1 MSGPLKGLR
10 VIEMAGIGPGPY
22 ACMLLSDLGAEVIRI
37 DRSGAV
43 GQPGD
48 VSTRGRRSIA
58 LDLKSEQGLA
68 LARQLIDS
76 ADILVEGFRPG
87 VMEKLGLGPDAC
99 LHSNEG
105 LIYGRMTGW
114 GQQGPLAKT
123 AGHDIN
129 YIALSGMLASFGDA
143 DRTPPVPLNVAGDLG
158 GGSLFLIMGVLAA
171 LYERGQSGK
180 GQVVDAAICDGAVSL
195 MTTIHGL
202 KGIGFWDDQRD
213 NNMLDGGA
221 PFYRNYECQDGRYI
235 SFGSIEP
242 QFYALL
248 LDKLGVDFGGTD
260 YSVQLNKA
268 DWPRQRE
275 VIAARV
281 KEKTQA
287 QWCEIFDGS
296 DACVAPVVSLDEA
309 ADHPHNAARG
319 NIVERDGVVQSA
331 VAPRLS
337 RTPGEIQGS
346 PAVSG
351 AQSREILRE
360 LGYSD
365 AQAAE
370 LIASAAVGE
379 ASGGA

>member
-99 LHSNEG
+99 LQSNEG

-309 ADHPHNAARG
+309 AEHPHNAARG
-319 NIVERDGVVQSA
+319 NIVERDGVMQSA

>member
-99 LHSNEG
+99 LQSNEG

-319 NIVERDGVVQSA
+319 NIVERDGVMQSA

>member
-99 LHSNEG
+99 LQSNEG

-202 KGIGFWDDQRD
+202 KGIGFWDAQRD

-319 NIVERDGVVQSA
+319 NIVERDGVMQSA

>member
-99 LHSNEG
+99 LQSNEG

>member
-1 MSGPLKGLR
+1 MSGPLDGVR

-58 LDLKSEQGLA
+58 LNLKSEDGLA
-68 LARQLIDS
+68 IARTLIDS
-76 ADILVEGFRPG
+76 ADMLVEGFRPG
-87 VMEKLGLGPDAC
+87 VMEKLGLGPDVC
-99 LHSNEG
+99 CESNEK

-114 GQQGPLAKT
+114 GQDGPLAKT

-129 YIALSGMLASFGDA
+129 YIALSGMLATMGDA
-143 DRTPPVPLNVAGDLG
+143 DRPPPVPLNVAGDLG
-158 GGSLFLIMGVLAA
+158 GGSLFLVMGLLAA
-171 LYERGQSGK
+171 LHERSRSGE

-202 KGIGFWDDQRD
+202 KGIGFWDEQREQ
-213 NNMLDGGA
+213 NMLDGGA
-221 PFYRNYECQDGRYI
+221 PFYRNYECKDGRYI
-235 SFGSIEP
+235 SLGSIEP

-248 LDKLGVDFGGTD
+248 LEKLEIDFGGTD

-275 VIAARV
+275 QIAARV

-287 QWCEIFDGS
+287 QWCAIFDGS
-296 DACVAPVVSLDEA
+296 DACIAPVVSLDEA
-309 ADHPHNAARG
+309 IAHPHNAERG
-319 NIVERDGVVQSA
+319 NLIERDGIVQTA

-337 RTPGEIQGS
+337 RTPGEIQGG
-346 PAVSG
+346 PKVSG
-351 AQSREILRE
+351 GQSRKLLRE
-360 LGYSD
+360 LGFD
-365 AQAAE
+365 AAKIDA
-370 LIASAAVGE
+370 LIASDAVV
-379 ASGGA
+379 STDS

>member
-1 MSGPLKGLR
+1 MSGPLAGLR

-22 ACMLLSDLGAEVIRI
+22 ACMLLSDLGAEVVRI
-37 DRSGAV
+37 DRSGAA

-68 LARQLIDS
+68 IARQLIDG
-76 ADILVEGFRPG
+76 ADMLIEGFRPG
-87 VMEKLGLGPDAC
+87 VMEKLGLGPQEC
-99 LHSNEG
+99 CERNEG

-114 GQQGPLAKT
+114 GQDGPLAKT

-129 YIALSGMLASFGDA
+129 YIALSGMLATLGDA
-143 DRTPPVPLNVAGDLG
+143 DRPPPVPLNVAGDLG
-158 GGSLFLIMGVLAA
+158 GGSLFLVMGMLAA
-171 LYERGQSGK
+171 LHERSRSGK
-180 GQVVDAAICDGAVSL
+180 GQVIDAAICDGAVSL

-202 KGIGFWDDQRD
+202 KGIGFWEEQREQ
-213 NNMLDGGA
+213 NMLDGGA
-221 PFYRNYECQDGRYI
+221 PFYRNYQCADGRYI
-235 SFGSIEP
+235 SFGAIEP

-248 LDKLGVDFGGTD
+248 LDKLDIDFGGTD

-287 QWCEIFDGS
+287 QWCEIFEGS
-296 DACVAPVVSLDEA
+296 DACVAPVVGLDEA
-309 ADHPHNAARG
+309 IAHPHNAQRG
-319 NIVERDGVVQSA
+319 NLLERDGIVQAA

-337 RTPGEIQGS
+337 RTPGNIQGG

-351 AQSREILRE
+351 GQSRELLKE
-360 LGYSD
+360 LGYD
-365 AQAAE
+365 EAAIE
-370 LIASAAVGE
+370 QFIGAAVV
-379 ASGGA
+379 AAQD